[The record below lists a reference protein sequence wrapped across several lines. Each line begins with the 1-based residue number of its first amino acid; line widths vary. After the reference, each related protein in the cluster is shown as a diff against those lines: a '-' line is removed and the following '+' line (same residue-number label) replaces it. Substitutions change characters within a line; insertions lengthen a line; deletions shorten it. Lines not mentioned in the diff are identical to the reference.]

1 MKIEDYIEEH
11 NSESYSK
18 KITLNDIMT
27 ECAEGILDA
36 IDNSLI
42 SLADDV
48 ISGSYSNED
57 IVNKIYEIRQ
67 MII

>member
-27 ECAEGILDA
+27 ECVEGILDA

-42 SLADDV
+42 SLADAV

>member
-27 ECAEGILDA
+27 ECVEGILDA

>member
-1 MKIEDYIEEH
+1 
-11 NSESYSK
+11 
-18 KITLNDIMT
+18 MT
-27 ECAEGILDA
+27 ECVEGILDA

-57 IVNKIYEIRQ
+57 IVNKIYAIRQ